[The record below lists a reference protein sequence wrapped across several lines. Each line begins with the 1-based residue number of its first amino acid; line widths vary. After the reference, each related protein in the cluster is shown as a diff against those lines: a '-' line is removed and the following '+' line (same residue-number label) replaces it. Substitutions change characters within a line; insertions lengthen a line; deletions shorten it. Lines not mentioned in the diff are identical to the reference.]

1 MNNRIKELRKQL
13 GLTQQEFADRLKLKR
28 NTIATYEMGKA
39 TPSNRTISD
48 ICEAYNVNREWLE
61 TGAGNMFLKLDKKS
75 ELSAFVSKALNG
87 ESKDY
92 SDRLVSALLKLN
104 EKDWE
109 LLASIAETLV
119 SQKEKEVPKFPSNP
133 DEFEK
138 AFPPLNSDN
147 ENDNTKIG

>member
-61 TGAGNMFLKLDKKS
+61 TGKGDMFQKLDKKS
-75 ELSAFVSKALNG
+75 ELSAFFKKALSG
-87 ESKDY
+87 
-92 SDRLVSALLKLN
+92 
-104 EKDWE
+104 E
-109 LLASIAETLV
+109 LLASVAETLV
-119 SQKEKEVPKFPSNP
+119 SQKEKDLSKIPTNP
-133 DEFEK
+133 EDLEK
-138 AFPPLNSDN
+138 LYPPI
-147 ENDNTKIG
+147 ERETKDVG

>member
-61 TGAGNMFLKLDKKS
+61 TGKGDMFQKLDKKS
-75 ELSAFVSKALNG
+75 ELSAFFKKALSG

-92 SDRLVSALLKLN
+92 SERLVSALLKLN

-109 LLASIAETLV
+109 LLASVAETLV
-119 SQKEKEVPKFPSNP
+119 SQKEKDLSKIPT
-133 DEFEK
+133 
-138 AFPPLNSDN
+138 
-147 ENDNTKIG
+147 NTKDLEKLYPPIERETKDVG

>member
-61 TGAGNMFLKLDKKS
+61 TGNGDMFQKLDRKS
-75 ELSAFVSKALNG
+75 ELSAFVNKALSG

-104 EKDWE
+104 ERDWE
-109 LLASIAETLV
+109 LLASVAETLV
-119 SQKEKEVPKFPSNP
+119 SQKEKDLSKIPTNP
-133 DEFEK
+133 EDLEK
-138 AFPPLNSDN
+138 IYPPL
-147 ENDNTKIG
+147 ENGAKDVG